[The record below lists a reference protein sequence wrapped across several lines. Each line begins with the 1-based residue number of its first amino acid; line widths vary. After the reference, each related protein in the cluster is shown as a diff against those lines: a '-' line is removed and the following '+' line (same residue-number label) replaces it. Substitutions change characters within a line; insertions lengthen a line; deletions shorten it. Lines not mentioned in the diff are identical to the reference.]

1 MEIRLEVLYME
12 LFPTYPKLIGDI
24 SIHTFSI
31 YHTLHYKEY
40 NDIFEHLK
48 KVDYNGLWPEEC
60 PASYISLPMLEIEK
74 GLRVQL
80 RNHTVCS
87 INVIVSPLLLVQK
100 QEDDYKRIAPVDPA
114 FWNDVYGTLDDAF
127 MQLEFP
133 FDVYECSL
141 SRADL
146 CMNLEMGLKFDIP
159 TYLYYLKRTPCKKGY
174 VLQSFDDP
182 EKDMYSYKVQNTM
195 QALAVYAKSAQQE
208 NCFDALPDGSNI
220 LRIELQLK
228 NKKIGKTYAGPPAWE
243 ALLNLVAHAP
253 EAILK
258 GIHLILPTG
267 DYRTGNDAYQVIFN
281 SDCRTKVKNEL
292 WELILQYSKA
302 QNQAEQIK
310 ISNDYIA
317 EKSQKKFD
325 KRMYALNNLNI
336 APICLNDGEKIDYLP
351 SLYNLATIAQKQF
364 SFIHN
369 HGIPHLTSNYSKFF
383 FDFL

>member
-24 SIHTFSI
+24 SIHTFSL

-100 QEDDYKRIAPVDPA
+100 QEDDYRRIAPVDPE
-114 FWNDVYGTLDDAF
+114 FWNKVYGALCDAF
-127 MQLEFP
+127 MQWEFP

-146 CMNLEMGLKFDIP
+146 CMNLEMGPEFDIP
-159 TYLYYLKRTPCKKGY
+159 TYIHYLKRTPCKKGY

-220 LRIELQLK
+220 LRIELQLN

-258 GIHLILPTG
+258 GAELILPTG
-267 DYRTGNDAYQVIFN
+267 DYRTSRDAYQAIDG
-281 SDCRTKVKNEL
+281 SDLRTKVKDEL
-292 WELILQYSKA
+292 RELIQQYSKA

-310 ISNDYIA
+310 ISKDYIA

-336 APICLNDGEKIDYLP
+336 APVCLDNGEEINYLP
-351 SLYNLATIAQKQF
+351 SLYKLTQEGVRQF
-364 SFIHN
+364 EEQ
-369 HGIPHLTSNYSKFF
+369 LRYRW
-383 FDFL
+383 